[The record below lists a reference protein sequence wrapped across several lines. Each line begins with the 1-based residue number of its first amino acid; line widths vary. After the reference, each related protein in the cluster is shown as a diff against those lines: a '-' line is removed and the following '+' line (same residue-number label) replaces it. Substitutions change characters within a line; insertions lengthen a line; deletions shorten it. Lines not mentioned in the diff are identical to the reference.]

1 MEVTDQVRV
10 PTILAHGKA
19 PDTTAQETSSETGSF
34 RAEKNILPNTENLAA
49 F

>member
-19 PDTTAQETSSETGSF
+19 PDTTA
-34 RAEKNILPNTENLAA
+34 
-49 F
+49 